1 MQSGDPTNEG
11 ARPRQSPCLH
21 PPTTGH
27 GATYAFRLR
36 PLSGASVS
44 FVTAIINRKVFARI
58 RQFRLSRWPGRRQR
72 RGGGED
78 PLGLGGDSKS
88 RS

>member
-1 MQSGDPTNEG
+1 MT
-11 ARPRQSPCLH
+11 
-21 PPTTGH
+21 
-27 GATYAFRLR
+27 RLR

-58 RQFRLSRWPGRRQR
+58 GNSGSAVGPAAGR

-88 RS
+88 RSWSREAV